1 LRHRVGGGGA
11 YFHEAESEM
20 SGKLALLWLML
31 VPGFAGLWQLQR
43 GIDVKR
49 AAMQEEQDELVLRS
63 GPLVKALSLE
73 YAPLMADLYWTRV
86 VQYYG
91 NKQVDEQR
99 NFDLLWPLLDLTT
112 TLDPHLLVAYR
123 FGSMFLSEPPRRGA
137 GLPDKGI
144 ELLHRG
150 IDNNPEYWR
159 FYEDLGLIYY
169 FDVGDTSKAAEA
181 FLEGSRKP
189 GAMVWMKTFA
199 ARISEK
205 GQNRETAAMLW
216 NEIYNSAT
224 TPEVKKNAQTHL
236 QLLRAQADCEALDNL
251 AGEYEKQTGHR
262 PRRLRD
268 LVDARL
274 LPGVPVDPVGRPY
287 VLDADGL
294 AQINPASPLFAE
306 QSKPTFKPLN

>member
-1 LRHRVGGGGA
+1 MRRN
-11 YFHEAESEM
+11 
-20 SGKLALLWLML
+20 LAVLWLLAMVL
-31 VPGFAGLWQLQR
+31 LGFVGLWKLQL
-43 GIDVKR
+43 GIDTR
-49 AAMQEEQDELVLRS
+49 RFAMQQEQDEVVLRS
-63 GPLVKALSLE
+63 GPLVKAMSLE

-91 NKQVDEQR
+91 SKQVDAQR
-99 NFDLLWPLLDLTT
+99 SFDLLWPLLDLTT

-159 FYEDLGLIYY
+159 FYQDLGMIYY
-169 FDVGDTSKAAEA
+169 FDFNDSAKAAEA
-181 FLEGSRKP
+181 FLEGSKKP

-205 GQNRETAAMLW
+205 GQNRETAVMLW
-216 NEIYNSAT
+216 NEIYNSAS
-224 TPEVKKNAQTHL
+224 TPEVKKNAETHL

-251 AGEYEKQTGHR
+251 AAEYEQRTGHR
-262 PRRLRD
+262 PQRVREMM
-268 LVDARL
+268 DAGL
-274 LPGVPVDPVGRPY
+274 LPGIPVDPAGKPY
-287 VLDADGL
+287 VFGPDGR
-294 AQINPASPLFAE
+294 AQINPASPLFGE
-306 QSKPTFKPLN
+306 QSKAPFRPLP